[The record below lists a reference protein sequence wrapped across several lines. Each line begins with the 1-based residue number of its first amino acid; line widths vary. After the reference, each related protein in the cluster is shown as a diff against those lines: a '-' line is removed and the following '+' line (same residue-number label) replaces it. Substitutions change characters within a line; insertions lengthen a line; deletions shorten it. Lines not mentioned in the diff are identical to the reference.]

1 MSPTILTFGRMGGW
15 RAPSRENGHPWGSNP
30 GPRPQRC
37 DGWTQ
42 RGVLFPTLGRPNV
55 WVVPTLHAPSH
66 VGTLRP
72 YVTKRRPIQCAHF
85 ARFGQRRSP
94 HAPAHCALLAQTPA
108 SHPPAST
115 PPSPATRFP
124 VPARPLFLRR
134 PRRPLCGLLA
144 PLRTPSSSFP
154 RCALLTRPAPPR
166 RVPVCDVLRPSL
178 ALVGRHAVRTAGVL
192 PLRYPCARTY
202 TCCAWS
208 VFACEVATLGRFA
221 PTLGSA
227 VPTLGLVN
235 VGTTQRC

>member
-1 MSPTILTFGRMGGW
+1 MGGW

-108 SHPPAST
+108 WLPCSRSPAFPPPPPPPALRAACSPAHAFFSRT
-115 PPSPATRFP
+115 LLPPSHAALCSP
-124 VPARPLFLRR
+124 VPPRPAGSRSVM
-134 PRRPLCGLLA
+134 C
-144 PLRTPSSSFP
+144 
-154 RCALLTRPAPPR
+154 CALH
-166 RVPVCDVLRPSL
+166 SL
-178 ALVGRHAVRTAGVL
+178 WWAATPFGRQVSYHYAIRALVRIRVARGRCSRAKSQRWDVSPQRWAARSQRSDLSMWGQPSVVEESQHCVL
-192 PLRYPCARTY
+192 YP
-202 TCCAWS
+202 
-208 VFACEVATLGRFA
+208 
-221 PTLGSA
+221 
-227 VPTLGLVN
+227 N
-235 VGTTQRC
+235 VVQCDP